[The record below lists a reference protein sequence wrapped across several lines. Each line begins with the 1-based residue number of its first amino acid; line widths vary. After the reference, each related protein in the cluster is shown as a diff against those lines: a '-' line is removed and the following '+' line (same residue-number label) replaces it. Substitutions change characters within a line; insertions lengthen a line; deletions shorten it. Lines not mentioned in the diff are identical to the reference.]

1 MGRLVACPVCRE
13 RQVAYPNIR
22 CEGGCDPVMTFGEK
36 AELKLPAFQSASESI
51 AKTLHR
57 LWGSEDYV
65 RATGHGVSS
74 SSMQAL
80 VHESIWNLGFAS
92 EQHNRVG
99 LAGFKPDFIDQDS
112 RVIIE
117 VERGKTIDNNMDML
131 DMWKCHVH
139 PTATHLILVVPV
151 WYQTG
156 TDQIV
161 VKAATFSKVCARIGL
176 FFETGNETNVRA
188 AAIIGY

>member
-1 MGRLVACPVCRE
+1 MPRTVTCPVCRL
-13 RQVAYPNIR
+13 RQVSYPQIT
-22 CEGGCDPVMTFGEK
+22 CEGGCVPVLTFGKPTEQT
-36 AELKLPAFQSASESI
+36 LPSFQLARDSI
-51 AKTLHR
+51 AETLHR
-57 LWGSEDYV
+57 IWGSEDYV
-65 RATGHGVSS
+65 RATEHGVSS

-80 VHESIWNLGFAS
+80 VQESIASLGFAT

-99 LAGFKPDFIDQDS
+99 LAGFKPDFIDTES

-156 TDQIV
+156 VDVVT
-161 VKAATFSKVCARIGL
+161 VKAATFARVCGRIGL
-176 FFETGNETNVRA
+176 FFESGNETNVRA